1 MLAPRTDSNLHIVR
15 KKHATSGERAEK
27 PANPRGATFEVTFP
41 SFIASLCQTSHRN
54 IVQFP
59 QELIDA
65 IIDKFDISLADK
77 NRDLFPDRE
86 TLRSCALA
94 ARKFVRPSQPKL
106 FSEVNLCTYSSPDDR
121 AKLFSKLLSF
131 AHHIRPYVRTLT
143 LSYAERSNSIDRI
156 LSSLPKLKALFL
168 HPWGTHGR
176 RPAFPVQL
184 RASFLAVLSTDSLRR
199 LDLRDHTFDGP
210 HELQQILSN
219 SAGLKEL
226 ALRNVGF
233 ANRSPQPC
241 GLRSDLP
248 CVVLESLEVFKISTE
263 DMEALLNVFTVV
275 DATSLRSISCDRFY
289 KPLLQANLH
298 SVQELTLTTH
308 PTIPFYEETLEQVLP
323 ATSSLRSLV
332 LRSFH
337 VPILLATIRRLGDL
351 TGMAALE
358 KVSVTAPADNWT
370 AWRTIDVELAKI
382 SPKVQIH
389 IGLIDYPQ
397 GDEVACRRALSKLD
411 AKGILS
417 ISSASRGPASPE
429 RMRTLAAPLLEVQSR
444 SYPNHGRHGIS
455 GPTSSTIFRVSPAGP
470 FIWAPA
476 RAPWIQHILSNSR
489 GLKELALRD
498 IKFSDLSSCR
508 SESYSDR
515 PRVVLESLLS
525 RIFVPYAATLS

>member
-1 MLAPRTDSNLHIVR
+1 MPPQAKGR
-15 KKHATSGERAEK
+15 KSQLKLGRL
-27 PANPRGATFEVTFP
+27 P
-41 SFIASLCQTSHRN
+41 SRSA
-54 IVQFP
+54 VQLP

-65 IIDKFDISLADK
+65 VIDEFDISLADK
-77 NRDLFPDRE
+77 NNRDLFRE

-94 ARKFVRPSQPKL
+94 ARSFVRPSQAKL
-106 FSEVNLCTYSSPDDR
+106 FSEVNLCAYSSSSPDDR

-131 AHHIRPYVRTLT
+131 ANHIRPYVRTLT

-219 SAGLKEL
+219 GAGLKEL
-226 ALRNVGF
+226 ALHNVGF

-241 GLRSDLP
+241 GLHSDP
-248 CVVLESLEVFKISTE
+248 PRVVLESLEVFQISTE
-263 DMEALLNVFTVV
+263 DMEALLNAFTVV
-275 DATSLRSISCDRFY
+275 DVTRLRSISCDRLY
-289 KPLLQANLH
+289 KPLLQANSH
-298 SVQELTLTTH
+298 SVQELTLIIHLMTRM
-308 PTIPFYEETLEQVLP
+308 ISFYEETLQQVLP

-337 VPILLATIRRLGDL
+337 VPTLLTTIRRLGNL

-358 KVSVTAPADNWT
+358 QVSVTAPADNWT
-370 AWRTIDVELAKI
+370 TWRTIDVELAKI

-417 ISSASRGPASPE
+417 ISSASRGLEFE
-429 RMRTLAAPLLEVQSR
+429 R
-444 SYPNHGRHGIS
+444 Y
-455 GPTSSTIFRVSPAGP
+455 
-470 FIWAPA
+470 
-476 RAPWIQHILSNSR
+476 
-489 GLKELALRD
+489 
-498 IKFSDLSSCR
+498 
-508 SESYSDR
+508 Y
-515 PRVVLESLLS
+515 
-525 RIFVPYAATLS
+525 